1 MKILRKIVLVFILS
15 VSFFELQAQVQYG
28 LSFDRERYL
37 QYEKI
42 QVTFTVVNNS
52 GTRLTFGANE
62 RSGKLKILVV
72 DPENRLVPAYDKKFN
87 PVNGLVLAAGETKSL
102 VFNINE
108 HFSMTRLGRFSVSA
122 SMTHPALTGLAF
134 ETKPKILNV
143 ESGTVLRKKTFGVVD
158 LEDSNVIHPRSY
170 EIISFKEKE
179 GDIVCLKVYDKQ
191 WVYALLRLGPY
202 VTGVKVNHDVDTFSN
217 IHTMIQVK
225 PRVFIHMV
233 FSDTGS
239 IKQFIVYRATFENVP
254 IMVRDSK
261 LGTVRI
267 FGGEKLTEGEDYIR
281 IGNTLELRNV
291 DPDLN

>member
-1 MKILRKIVLVFILS
+1 MFILS
-15 VSFFELQAQVQYG
+15 ACFFEVQAQVQYG
-28 LSFDRERYL
+28 LSFDRKRYL

-52 GTRLTFGANE
+52 GTRLAFGANE
-62 RSGKLKILVV
+62 RSGKLKLLVV
-72 DPENRLVPAYDKKFN
+72 DPENRLIPAYDVKFN
-87 PVNGLVLAAGETKSL
+87 PMNGLVLAAGETKSL

-108 HFSMTRLGRFSVSA
+108 HFSLTRLGDFKVSA
-122 SMTHPALTGLAF
+122 SMTHPTLTGLAF
-134 ETKPKILNV
+134 ETPQTTISV
-143 ESGTVLRKKTFGVVD
+143 QSGTMLKKKTFGVVD
-158 LEDSNVIHPRSY
+158 LEDSNMIHARSY
-170 EIISFKEKE
+170 EIIAFKEEE
-179 GDIVCLKVYDKQ
+179 GDIVCLKVYDKK

-233 FSDTGS
+233 FSDTGA

-254 IMVRDSK
+254 IMTRDSK

-267 FGGEKLTEGEDYIR
+267 FGGEKLVEGEDFIR
-281 IGNTLELRNV
+281 VGNTLELRNV
-291 DPDLN
+291 DADLN